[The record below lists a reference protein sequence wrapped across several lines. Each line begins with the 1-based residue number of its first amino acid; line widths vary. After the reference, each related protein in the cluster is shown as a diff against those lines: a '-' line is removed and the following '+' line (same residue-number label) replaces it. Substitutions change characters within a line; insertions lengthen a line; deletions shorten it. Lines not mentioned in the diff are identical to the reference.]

1 MVLEEV
7 ELVNIEKINLDN
19 AIEIHQIDNLNSYS
33 SLFIVDNEVIKIY
46 TDQYDKVKFNIINLK
61 QLIKKKKYLSK
72 IKELVLPNQLINKEN
87 QVIGFTMPYIKGLT
101 LEQIINNNLYT
112 KEQIKEIF
120 LKILK

>member
-112 KEQIKEIF
+112 K
-120 LKILK
+120 

>member
-19 AIEIHQIDNLNSYS
+19 AIEIQQVDNLNSYS
-33 SLFIVDNEVIKIY
+33 LLFIVDNEVIKIY

-112 KEQIKEIF
+112 KEQIKEIKF
-120 LKILK
+120 IMK

>member
-120 LKILK
+120 LKIL